1 MPLEAIKVCRII
13 DRSKAKV
20 AKIFSLKFLKAW
32 KVLSVSSFL
41 TSVQTTVEFSAI
53 AAFIQLCIFLRSA
66 RKCFYVAV

>member
-13 DRSKAKV
+13 DREKSKV

-32 KVLSVSSFL
+32 KVLSVSFFL
-41 TSVQTTVEFSAI
+41 ISVQTAGEFNAI

-66 RKCFYVAV
+66 